1 MLRLTTC
8 CRQSLAHSRARISAA
23 GARSAPVYG
32 VLFPKEGLGIARR
45 RCEPSTQIILPNVTS
60 VRYIST
66 SQGAGNYEDGRLIYT
81 GNLAKSVLGI
91 KFFSYSTSIFSICL
105 MPYILLQS
113 GISVDSLALKI
124 AFVSVVG
131 FFTFVTPVTLHL
143 ITKGYVIRLYHNS
156 ETDTYTAVTYNAL
169 LAEKRTVF
177 HPKDVEI
184 PGVSKMFT
192 TFYAQKKSMLV
203 NPMLFGNPYDYN
215 HLMGYDKP
223 FTFSPE
229 ELSQSSED
237 KQK

>member
-1 MLRLTTC
+1 MFRLTTC
-8 CRQSLAHSRARISAA
+8 CRHSLALSRARLSLAGSRSAA
-23 GARSAPVYG
+23 VYG
-32 VLFPKEGLGIARR
+32 LLSGKEGHGSARR
-45 RCEPSTQIILPNVTS
+45 SCAPYTQIILPNVTS
-60 VRYIST
+60 VRCFGT
-66 SQGAGNYEDGRLIYT
+66 SPVSGNYEDGRLIYT

-105 MPYILLQS
+105 MPYIMLKS

-124 AFVSVVG
+124 AFISVVG

-143 ITKGYVIRLYHNS
+143 ITKGYVVRLYHNA

-169 LAEKRTVF
+169 LSEKRTVF
-177 HPKDVEI
+177 HQKDVEI

-237 KQK
+237 K